1 MSTTKDINVVHF
13 KLFYITEVAAMLR
26 VGTPTIYKLIHK
38 GKLDAIKIGRAW
50 KIPEEAINRY
60 IQSLH
65 NFSD

>member
-1 MSTTKDINVVHF
+1 MSTNKSINIIHL

-26 VGTPTIYKLIHK
+26 VGTPTIYKLIRE

-50 KIPEEAINRY
+50 KIPEDAINHY